1 MKTFISKSAVAILLV
16 LAIFSSQSSV
26 LAAQNVGASNTE
38 ATSVSAKSSAYLSRA
53 AEFVYK
59 KVTAPTV
66 GSIGGEWAVLGLSR
80 SGADVPDGFFDG
92 YLRRAGDYLTEKKG
106 ILSTRK
112 YTEYSRVILALT
124 SLGVDARDF
133 RGYDLTLPL
142 GDYDATVKQG
152 INGAVFAL
160 LALDSG
166 DYPMPENPGAKVK
179 ATRSMYVDLILS
191 RQNADGGWSVS
202 PDESSDSDMTAM
214 VLQAL
219 AKYVSREDVKA
230 AVDAGVGYLSAV
242 QRSDGGF
249 ESSGKSTCESV
260 SQVIIALCGLGIPLD
275 DADFV
280 KNGKTP
286 LDALKD
292 FQNPDGGFLHTAE
305 LRSSNLMASEQALYT
320 WVAVYR
326 QRRHMRN
333 LYDFRA
339 EWSQTERKKIDNVI
353 EQIRRLPAK
362 PSQTQIQAAYDAYC
376 SIPAQD
382 RCYVSNYWKLESVR
396 NHAPA
401 ESIPP
406 QQGTV
411 TSEKPSSSPGNRDS
425 ASASDSNS
433 HANSHSNSNSN
444 SNSGSADPAEKPGE
458 STASTPSDNDED
470 PGVNSQPAAEPD
482 EEAPLLYF
490 SNSDRKEADSL
501 PEKLTTKEY
510 VAVTRLL
517 YKLENSEQF
526 DEKEAYLQK
535 LTSAKSQIE
544 AIQKEIDSI
553 NATILEKLYPFE
565 SISLGDK
572 AAVDSIVDRYN
583 ALSEYDRTKIDHWE
597 DVVKTKTKIDNLL
610 RGIIIAV
617 VLIVVAGG
625 VAVFVV
631 LHVRKRR
638 RSKELAMEE
647 LAKQYADEDDES

>member
-1 MKTFISKSAVAILLV
+1 MKLFIYRSAVALLITA
-16 LAIFSSQSSV
+16 AIISSQSAV
-26 LAAQNVGASNTE
+26 FAAQNVGASNAE
-38 ATSVSAKSSAYLSRA
+38 ATSVSTKSSAYLSRA

-133 RGYDLTLPL
+133 RGYDLTIPL

-214 VLQAL
+214 ALQSL
-219 AKYVSREDVKA
+219 TKYVSREDVKA

-305 LRSSNLMASEQALYT
+305 LRSSNLMASEQALC
-320 WVAVYR
+320 A
-326 QRRHMRN
+326 
-333 LYDFRA
+333 LAAAKRA
-339 EWSQTERKKIDNVI
+339 ESGMNAFYVMSDAGETAGDSGKFPGRDGEIKRLTAGVGVEFLDIAADDPDRGAINALSARGIINGRSEGVFAPDGQMTRTEFCTIVVRALGLEQAGTDAFGDVGGSDWFFGYVGKAYSKGIVNGVGGGLFDPGGTITREAASVMVARAAKLCGFDTSMSKASQRDVLSQFSDYKTISDWASEGLAFCYSQGILDESELNV
-353 EQIRRLPAK
+353 R
-362 PSQTQIQAAYDAYC
+362 
-376 SIPAQD
+376 
-382 RCYVSNYWKLESVR
+382 
-396 NHAPA
+396 
-401 ESIPP
+401 
-406 QQGTV
+406 
-411 TSEKPSSSPGNRDS
+411 
-425 ASASDSNS
+425 
-433 HANSHSNSNSN
+433 
-444 SNSGSADPAEKPGE
+444 PGE
-458 STASTPSDNDED
+458 AITRREVASM
-470 PGVNSQPAAEPD
+470 
-482 EEAPLLYF
+482 
-490 SNSDRKEADSL
+490 
-501 PEKLTTKEY
+501 
-510 VAVTRLL
+510 L
-517 YKLENSEQF
+517 YKL
-526 DEKEAYLQK
+526 
-535 LTSAKSQIE
+535 LT
-544 AIQKEIDSI
+544 
-553 NATILEKLYPFE
+553 
-565 SISLGDK
+565 
-572 AAVDSIVDRYN
+572 AA
-583 ALSEYDRTKIDHWE
+583 
-597 DVVKTKTKIDNLL
+597 
-610 RGIIIAV
+610 
-617 VLIVVAGG
+617 
-625 VAVFVV
+625 
-631 LHVRKRR
+631 
-638 RSKELAMEE
+638 ELM
-647 LAKQYADEDDES
+647 

>member
-80 SGADVPDGFFDG
+80 SGADVPDKYFEG
-92 YLRRAGDYLTEKKG
+92 YISRAGDYLTEKKG

-202 PDESSDSDMTAM
+202 PDESSDPDMTAM
-214 VLQAL
+214 ALQSL
-219 AKYVSREDVKA
+219 TKYVSREDVKA

-286 LDALKD
+286 LDALKA
-292 FQNPDGGFLHTAE
+292 FQTPDGGFLHTAE
-305 LRSSNLMASEQALYT
+305 LRSSNLMASEQALC
-320 WVAVYR
+320 A
-326 QRRHMRN
+326 
-333 LYDFRA
+333 LAAAKRA
-339 EWSQTERKKIDNVI
+339 ESGMNAFYVM
-353 EQIRRLPAK
+353 
-362 PSQTQIQAAYDAYC
+362 SDAGETAGD
-376 SIPAQD
+376 SG
-382 RCYVSNYWKLESVR
+382 KF
-396 NHAPA
+396 
-401 ESIPP
+401 
-406 QQGTV
+406 
-411 TSEKPSSSPGNRDS
+411 PGRDS
-425 ASASDSNS
+425 EIKRLTAGVGVEFLDIAADDPDRGAINALSARGILNGRSEGVFAPDGQMTRAEFCTIVVRALGFEPVGTDAFGDVGGSDWFCGFVGKAYSKGIVNGVGGGLFEPVGTITREAASVMVARAAKLCGFDTSMSKASQRDVLSQFSDYKTISDWASEGLAFCYSQGILDESELN
-433 HANSHSNSNSN
+433 AR
-444 SNSGSADPAEKPGE
+444 PGE
-458 STASTPSDNDED
+458 AITRREVASM
-470 PGVNSQPAAEPD
+470 
-482 EEAPLLYF
+482 
-490 SNSDRKEADSL
+490 
-501 PEKLTTKEY
+501 
-510 VAVTRLL
+510 L
-517 YKLENSEQF
+517 YKL
-526 DEKEAYLQK
+526 
-535 LTSAKSQIE
+535 LT
-544 AIQKEIDSI
+544 
-553 NATILEKLYPFE
+553 
-565 SISLGDK
+565 
-572 AAVDSIVDRYN
+572 AA
-583 ALSEYDRTKIDHWE
+583 
-597 DVVKTKTKIDNLL
+597 
-610 RGIIIAV
+610 
-617 VLIVVAGG
+617 
-625 VAVFVV
+625 
-631 LHVRKRR
+631 
-638 RSKELAMEE
+638 ELM
-647 LAKQYADEDDES
+647 